1 MGLHMA
7 SIYCPDCNRQAGD
20 NWTECY
26 FCGGK
31 NLKEGEPSP
40 VTSIPKTETTDDV
53 EVSIE
58 RVRQLLNKSKF
69 GKVELTKSE
78 KDELSIGFIHYDELS
93 AVEKVKI
100 DREMDEEATEGDN
113 GYRDDWGPYWSSKS
127 LIGKLKFIFI
137 CVFGIVLFAFVLGGI
152 EVLFE

>member
-1 MGLHMA
+1 MGLHLA
-7 SIYCPDCNRQAGD
+7 SIYCPDCNRQSGD

-26 FCGGK
+26 FCGSK
-31 NLKEGEPSP
+31 NLKEGKSTP

-78 KDELSIGFIHYDELS
+78 KD
-93 AVEKVKI
+93 
-100 DREMDEEATEGDN
+100 
-113 GYRDDWGPYWSSKS
+113 
-127 LIGKLKFIFI
+127 
-137 CVFGIVLFAFVLGGI
+137 
-152 EVLFE
+152 

>member
-1 MGLHMA
+1 MA

-26 FCGGK
+26 FCGSK
-31 NLKEGEPSP
+31 NLKEEEPSP

-100 DREMDEEATEGDN
+100 DREMDEEAIVDKYTFLTTA
-113 GYRDDWGPYWSSKS
+113 RMFWW
-127 LIGKLKFIFI
+127 LIWIAGISTLFYLMIKF
-137 CVFGIVLFAFVLGGI
+137 
-152 EVLFE
+152 

>member
-1 MGLHMA
+1 MA

-26 FCGGK
+26 FCGSK
-31 NLKEGEPSP
+31 NLKEGKSTP

-100 DREMDEEATEGDN
+100 DREMDEEAIVDKYTFLTTA
-113 GYRDDWGPYWSSKS
+113 RMFWW
-127 LIGKLKFIFI
+127 LIWIAGISTLFYLMIKF
-137 CVFGIVLFAFVLGGI
+137 
-152 EVLFE
+152 